1 MPMRTLDDFA
11 PQEGPICGVDEA
23 GRGPVLGPIVVAG
36 VMVEDDS
43 ALKELG
49 VKDSKRLTPAR
60 RFELVDQVKAICKWE
75 VVEASAEDID
85 MLRQSMTMN
94 VMESKLFATVIEK
107 LGPKVAFLDAADSN
121 EEVFGRYVAQ
131 ELEKPIKIISRH
143 GADDVY
149 PVVSAASIIAKTH
162 RDGII
167 EKIKEEFGVEIG
179 SGYPSDS
186 KTINFLKDWYTEH
199 GEMPPHTRKSWK
211 TVDRIISELSNTSLD
226 KFG

>member
-1 MPMRTLDDFA
+1 MRTLDDFA

-36 VMVEDDS
+36 VMVDDDS
-43 ALKELG
+43 ELKKIG
-49 VKDSKRLTPAR
+49 VKDSKKLTPAR
-60 RFELVDQVKAICKWE
+60 RMELVGPVKDACKWE
-75 VVEASAEDID
+75 VIEASAEDID

-94 VMESKLFATVIEK
+94 IMESKLFATVIEK
-107 LGPKVAFLDAADSN
+107 LDPKVAILDAADSN
-121 EEVFGRYVAQ
+121 EENFGRYVAR
-131 ELEKPIKIISRH
+131 ELKNDIKIISKH

-167 EKIKEEFGVEIG
+167 EKFKEEMGVEIG
-179 SGYPSDS
+179 SGYPSDP
-186 KTINFLKDWYTEH
+186 KTINFLKNYYTEH
-199 GEMPPHTRKSWK
+199 KKMPPHTRKSWK

-226 KFG
+226 KFE